1 MEMKEVWKVG
11 VLSCK
16 ACHVA
21 NLAIVLPDVLIV
33 LLAAVLHCL
42 LILCCPLCRLRWDL
56 LCLAPQTSASCH
68 NLQESRD
75 QHHQV

>member
-1 MEMKEVWKVG
+1 MSMKIKKVWRVG

-21 NLAIVLPDVLIV
+21 DLAIMLPDVLIV

-42 LILCCPLCRLRWDL
+42 LILRCPLCRLRWDF
-56 LCLAPQTSASCH
+56 LCLPAQTLSLGYL
-68 NLQESRD
+68 LQGLT
-75 QHHQV
+75 